1 MGMAGQPLTSGG
13 GLLLRCY
20 LRVIII
26 ITNSRCV
33 YLRCIQSCMVDF
45 FGIVGIGTTAFVATN
60 IDDLLILIAFFANSR
75 FPLPQIVLGQYAG
88 MSALLAIGIV
98 GSLIALIVPNNL
110 IGLIGIFPIAI
121 GIKELLELLKNDNN
135 NEQESANH
143 QPPRNRRRRRL
154 IVYLPFLTV
163 AAVTFSG
170 GEEIGVYTSV
180 FATYNEASEII
191 IIVLVV
197 MVLTGLW
204 CAVAYCLV
212 NRPLIA
218 SSIKRIGT
226 VALPFVLTGLGI
238 YILAEAF
245 LIPSLLLSS

>member
-1 MGMAGQPLTSGG
+1 
-13 GLLLRCY
+13 
-20 LRVIII
+20 
-26 ITNSRCV
+26 
-33 YLRCIQSCMVDF
+33 MVDF

-88 MSALLAIGIV
+88 MGALLAIGIV

-121 GIKELLELLKNDNN
+121 GIKELLELLKNSDN
-135 NEQESANH
+135 EESAK
-143 QPPRNRRRRRL
+143 QLSRSGL
-154 IVYLPFLTV
+154 TAYLPFLTV

-180 FATYNEASEII
+180 FVIYHEVSEII
-191 IIVLVV
+191 TVLLVV

-204 CAVAYCLV
+204 CAVAYHLV

-218 SSIKRIGT
+218 SRVKRIGT
-226 VALPFVLTGLGI
+226 IALPFVLIGLGL

-245 LIPSLLLSS
+245 LIPSFFASIILIQQLSLHLIAS